1 MVPTGIAHG
10 LLGRHAEREVFDRL
24 LATVRGGR
32 SSVLVVRGE
41 SGIGK
46 SALLDYAIDSA
57 SGFRV
62 LRADGVESEIEL
74 PFAALQQ
81 LCAPI
86 LTRRERLPS
95 PQYDALG
102 VAFGLRAGPQTDR
115 FLVALAV
122 LSLLSE
128 VATEQPLL
136 VVVDD
141 AQWLDRASTQALAF
155 VARRLLAE
163 PVALVFA
170 TREPSAELTGLR
182 ELVVEGLRDADAR
195 ALLGS
200 VVHSRLD
207 EGVEQR
213 MITEARG
220 NPLALLELPRGLTT
234 AELAGGFR
242 STADVPLSGRI
253 EESFRRRN
261 KRLPEDTRRLLLI
274 AAAEPVGDPVL
285 VWRAAEWLGL
295 GVEAA
300 EAAEA
305 DGCVRFGERVTFR
318 HPVVRSVVYGSAPLR
333 ARREAH
339 RALAHVTDPQVDP
352 DRRAWH
358 RAQAAPGPDEEVA
371 SELERSADSAQT
383 RGGLSAAA
391 AFLEKASAL
400 TLEPA
405 LRARRG
411 LAAAQAHSA
420 AGAFDVAVGLLAT
433 AEAGPLNELQRAQ
446 ADRLRGQIAFASGP
460 SGDAPPLLLRAAEE
474 LERLDPARARDTY
487 LEALTAALYANH
499 PDGGGVMEAV
509 KAAKAAPPSP
519 QPPRGSDLLLD
530 GLVLLLT
537 DGHGAAAPSL
547 RRALDA
553 FRRQETITNEGPR
566 WLMAAAAAG
575 MLWDAEAWDVLTA
588 RLVKLA
594 RDAGALNV
602 LMMGLP
608 SRATLHVFAGE
619 FAMAAALTE
628 QASAVAGTS
637 NQPARRGPRY
647 GALALAAFRGREA
660 EASAVIDD
668 SIKDFRAGEGMG
680 LTAVEW
686 ARAVL
691 YNGLARYED
700 ALVAAH
706 QASQAVN
713 NPRYSGWAL
722 PELIEAASR
731 TGDRERGADA
741 LRHLIEITSASGTD
755 WALGVQARSRA
766 LLSDGQAADR
776 LYQEAIERL
785 ARTRVRVELAR
796 AHLLYGEW
804 LRRARRRLDARRQ
817 LRRANELFLGFGAEA
832 FAERARVELNATGE
846 RARKRTAETRDEL
859 TPQEAQIGRLV
870 AEGATNQEIAAQLF
884 ISASTVDYHLRKAFR
899 KFGVKSRTQLARR
912 ILADS
917 APSARAA

>member
-1 MVPTGIAHG
+1 
-10 LLGRHAEREVFDRL
+10 
-24 LATVRGGR
+24 
-32 SSVLVVRGE
+32 
-41 SGIGK
+41 
-46 SALLDYAIDSA
+46 
-57 SGFRV
+57 
-62 LRADGVESEIEL
+62 VESEIEL

-86 LTRRERLPS
+86 LSRRERLPS
-95 PQYDALG
+95 PQHDALG
-102 VAFGLRAGPQTDR
+102 VAFGLSPGPQTDR
-115 FLVALAV
+115 FLVTLAV

-128 VATEQPLL
+128 VAKEQALL

-141 AQWLDRASTQALAF
+141 AQWLDRASAQALAF

-170 TREPSAELTGLR
+170 TREPNTELTGLR
-182 ELVVEGLRDADAR
+182 ELVVGGLCDGDAR
-195 ALLGS
+195 AL
-200 VVHSRLD
+200 
-207 EGVEQR
+207 
-213 MITEARG
+213 
-220 NPLALLELPRGLTT
+220 
-234 AELAGGFR
+234 
-242 STADVPLSGRI
+242 
-253 EESFRRRN
+253 
-261 KRLPEDTRRLLLI
+261 
-274 AAAEPVGDPVL
+274 
-285 VWRAAEWLGL
+285 
-295 GVEAA
+295 
-300 EAAEA
+300 
-305 DGCVRFGERVTFR
+305 
-318 HPVVRSVVYGSAPLR
+318 RSVVYGSAPLR

-371 SELERSADSAQT
+371 CELERSADSAQT

-405 LRARRG
+405 PRARRG
-411 LAAAQAHSA
+411 LAAARAHSA
-420 AGAFDVAVGLLAT
+420 AGAFDVALGLLAT

-460 SGDAPPLLLRAAEE
+460 SGDAPPLLLKAAEE

-487 LEALTAALYANH
+487 LEALTAALYASH
-499 PDGGGVMEAV
+499 LAGGAVMAAV
-509 KAAKAAPPSP
+509 NAAKAAPPSP

-553 FRRQETITNEGPR
+553 FRRQEAITNEGPR

-628 QASAVAGTS
+628 QASAVAGAS
-637 NQPARRGPRY
+637 GQPARRGPRY

-700 ALVAAH
+700 ALV
-706 QASQAVN
+706 
-713 NPRYSGWAL
+713 L
-722 PELIEAASR
+722 PPVRPVRPSTI
-731 TGDRERGADA
+731 
-741 LRHLIEITSASGTD
+741 
-755 WALGVQARSRA
+755 LG
-766 LLSDGQAADR
+766 
-776 LYQEAIERL
+776 
-785 ARTRVRVELAR
+785 TRV
-796 AHLLYGEW
+796 
-804 LRRARRRLDARRQ
+804 
-817 LRRANELFLGFGAEA
+817 
-832 FAERARVELNATGE
+832 
-846 RARKRTAETRDEL
+846 
-859 TPQEAQIGRLV
+859 GRC
-870 AEGATNQEIAAQLF
+870 
-884 ISASTVDYHLRKAFR
+884 
-899 KFGVKSRTQLARR
+899 
-912 ILADS
+912 
-917 APSARAA
+917 PS

>member
-1 MVPTGIAHG
+1 
-10 LLGRHAEREVFDRL
+10 
-24 LATVRGGR
+24 
-32 SSVLVVRGE
+32 
-41 SGIGK
+41 
-46 SALLDYAIDSA
+46 
-57 SGFRV
+57 
-62 LRADGVESEIEL
+62 
-74 PFAALQQ
+74 
-81 LCAPI
+81 
-86 LTRRERLPS
+86 
-95 PQYDALG
+95 
-102 VAFGLRAGPQTDR
+102 
-115 FLVALAV
+115 VALAV

-128 VATEQPLL
+128 VARDQPLL

-141 AQWLDRASTQALAF
+141 AQWLDRASAQALAF

-182 ELVVEGLRDADAR
+182 EMVVEGLRDGDAR
-195 ALLGS
+195 ALLES

-285 VWRAAEWLGL
+285 VWHAAEWLGL

-300 EAAEA
+300 EPAEA
-305 DGCVRFGERVTFR
+305 DGCIRFGERVTFR

-371 SELERSADSAQT
+371 CELERSAGSAQT

-460 SGDAPPLLLRAAEE
+460 SGDAPPLLLKAAEE

-487 LEALTAALYANH
+487 LEALTAALYASH
-499 PDGGGVMEAV
+499 LGG
-509 KAAKAAPPSP
+509 
-519 QPPRGSDLLLD
+519 
-530 GLVLLLT
+530 
-537 DGHGAAAPSL
+537 
-547 RRALDA
+547 
-553 FRRQETITNEGPR
+553 
-566 WLMAAAAAG
+566 AG
-575 MLWDAEAWDVLTA
+575 
-588 RLVKLA
+588 
-594 RDAGALNV
+594 
-602 LMMGLP
+602 
-608 SRATLHVFAGE
+608 
-619 FAMAAALTE
+619 
-628 QASAVAGTS
+628 
-637 NQPARRGPRY
+637 
-647 GALALAAFRGREA
+647 
-660 EASAVIDD
+660 
-668 SIKDFRAGEGMG
+668 
-680 LTAVEW
+680 
-686 ARAVL
+686 
-691 YNGLARYED
+691 
-700 ALVAAH
+700 
-706 QASQAVN
+706 
-713 NPRYSGWAL
+713 
-722 PELIEAASR
+722 
-731 TGDRERGADA
+731 
-741 LRHLIEITSASGTD
+741 
-755 WALGVQARSRA
+755 
-766 LLSDGQAADR
+766 
-776 LYQEAIERL
+776 
-785 ARTRVRVELAR
+785 
-796 AHLLYGEW
+796 
-804 LRRARRRLDARRQ
+804 
-817 LRRANELFLGFGAEA
+817 
-832 FAERARVELNATGE
+832 
-846 RARKRTAETRDEL
+846 
-859 TPQEAQIGRLV
+859 
-870 AEGATNQEIAAQLF
+870 
-884 ISASTVDYHLRKAFR
+884 
-899 KFGVKSRTQLARR
+899 
-912 ILADS
+912 
-917 APSARAA
+917 